1 MAKNYRREFLE
12 KLNGGVLY
20 ERDILNILL
29 SNAYGGRDMSAV
41 TDALLARF
49 PSVRSIISADWRELT
64 AVEGVTE
71 TVALYLRTLGL
82 TAEAREKRDFYITS
96 TQDCMEL
103 ISSRFCGK
111 DNESVEV
118 YFVNK
123 SGKVTDIKSF
133 TSGNANRV
141 EVSSAELMA
150 LLSSAKAYGIYF
162 AHNHVNTSANP
173 SHNDD
178 FVTERVAEACKIIG
192 LELFDHC
199 IISSTGDTFSYSQ
212 SGKLEAIKSGLR

>member
-1 MAKNYRREFLE
+1 M
-12 KLNGGVLY
+12 Y

-29 SNAYGGRDMSAV
+29 SNAYGGKDMSSI

-49 PSVRSIISADWRELT
+49 PSVRSIITADWRELA

-71 TVALYLRTLGL
+71 PVALYLRTLGL
-82 TAEAREKRDFYITS
+82 IAEACENRDFFITS
-96 TQDCMEL
+96 TKECLEL
-103 ISSRFCGK
+103 ISSRFNGK
-111 DNESVEV
+111 DNESVEI

-162 AHNHVNTSANP
+162 AHNHVNTSATP
-173 SHNDD
+173 SYNDD

-199 IISSTGDTFSYSQ
+199 IISSAGGTFSYSQ
-212 SGKLEAIKSGLR
+212 SGKLKAIKSGLE